1 MNYEHLVQVNDPLNP
16 LLGTLSL
23 GQLWHGLVL
32 RAEQPQRFVMGLEQ
46 CRILSRDDNV
56 LHRELV
62 YGPTATVRDRVTL
75 RPFESIEYTIDA
87 TEQHVGGSL
96 TMSIEAPD
104 EAQLFVRFAYRTSL
118 PTGEQADPDRTSE
131 FVKSAY
137 READIDTIR
146 VIRQMAES
154 GDLDITSP
162 GLSH

>member
-23 GQLWHGLVL
+23 GQLWQGLVL

-46 CRILSRDDNV
+46 CTILSRNDNV
-56 LHRELV
+56 FNRELV

-104 EAQLFVRFAYRTSL
+104 EAQLFVRFAYKTSL
-118 PTGEQADPDRTSE
+118 ATDNQADPERTSE

-146 VIRQMAES
+146 VIRQMAER
-154 GDLDITSP
+154 GDLDTTSA
-162 GLSH
+162 GLAH